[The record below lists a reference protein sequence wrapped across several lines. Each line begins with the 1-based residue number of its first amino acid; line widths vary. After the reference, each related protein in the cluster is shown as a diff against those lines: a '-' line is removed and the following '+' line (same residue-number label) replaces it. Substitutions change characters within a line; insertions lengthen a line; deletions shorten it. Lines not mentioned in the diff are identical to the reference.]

1 MELVRQIS
9 RKLHEE
15 HVAILDLLGRFE
27 QSLTRLQ
34 GQPPAGD
41 DPAWRGLLTQLE
53 AALQYEVTHHFDL
66 EEEQLFPRLHQRGE
80 GDLAE
85 LLFEEHEAIR
95 AVVRPLLGLI
105 ERAAAGGLDGAGW
118 KALRVS
124 GLELVE
130 RLGSH
135 AQKEEG
141 SLVPL
146 VDEMLDE
153 QTDRDLWS
161 EYAEG

>member
-1 MELVRQIS
+1 MEFVRQIS

-27 QSLTRLQ
+27 QSLMRLREEA
-34 GQPPAGD
+34 PAAD
-41 DPAWRGLLTQLE
+41 DPVWRGLLSQLDT
-53 AALQYEVTHHFDL
+53 ALQYEVTRHFGL
-66 EEEQLFPRLHQRGE
+66 EEDQLFPRLHQRGE

-85 LLFEEHEAIR
+85 LLLEEHEAIR
-95 AVVRPLLGLI
+95 AVAGPLLGLI
-105 ERAAAGGLDGAGW
+105 RRAAAGKLDGAGW
-118 KALRVS
+118 KALKVS

-141 SLVPL
+141 ALVPL
-146 VDEMLDE
+146 VDEILDE
-153 QTDRDLWS
+153 QTDRDLS
-161 EYAEG
+161 IEYAAG